1 MPYAEKGREDLR
13 QLEKRLKAELR
24 RSLMGQELLSD
35 EEIRGRCREIVASAG
50 IDKELSLQEKRHL
63 TERIYHTV
71 RGLDILQELIEDE
84 EISEIMVNGPEHI
97 FIEKAGRL
105 MLWPESFDSVELLE
119 DVIRRI
125 VGRCNRVINESCP
138 VADARLP
145 DGSRI
150 NAVLPP
156 VALDGPVLTVRRFP
170 REPIRLENLVQR
182 GSLTEEAAADLGK
195 FVRGRYSIL
204 ISGGTSAGKTTFLN
218 ALSGMMPPSER
229 VITIEDNAELCLQGL
244 PNLVRLEARPENM
257 EGNAA
262 VSIRD
267 LIRTSLRMRPD
278 RLIVG
283 EVRGEEAQEL
293 LQALNTGHSGSLST
307 IHANSAGDALTRL
320 ETLTLLGEG
329 IPLEAVRRQIASA
342 IELII
347 HLERLSDGRRVVM
360 EILEVAGF
368 AGGEYHTN
376 PLYRRS
382 EKTGSLMKVGDLVR
396 KEKLVRSE
404 GSFRKSG
411 KGRECL

>member
-1 MPYAEKGREDLR
+1 MPYAEKGREGLR

-50 IDKELSLQEKRHL
+50 IEKELSLQEKRHL

-125 VGRCNRVINESCP
+125 VGSCNRVINESCP

-218 ALSGMMPPSER
+218 ALSGMMPPGER

-307 IHANSAGDALTRL
+307 IHANSASDALTRL

-368 AGGEYHTN
+368 AGGEYLTN

-382 EKTGSLMKVGDLVR
+382 EKTGSLMKTGDLVR

-411 KGRECL
+411 KGGGCL

>member
-1 MPYAEKGREDLR
+1 MPYAEKGREGLR

-50 IDKELSLQEKRHL
+50 IEKELSLQEKRHL

-125 VGRCNRVINESCP
+125 VGSCNRVINESCP

-307 IHANSAGDALTRL
+307 IHANSASDALTRL

-368 AGGEYHTN
+368 AGGEYLTN
-376 PLYRRS
+376 PLYRKS

-411 KGRECL
+411 KGGGCL